1 MEVKGRGQKALVE
14 FTMHSKEVKKDF
26 TMHSKEDK
34 KEFTM
39 HSSKKEKREE
49 IVQPAEAETREEEK
63 LDLAEA
69 SVILVTDSDDSD
81 TEAYDS
87 DTEAYDSDTED
98 MLVPE
103 VLMNLTADSCDS
115 DTENMPTPELPMILI
130 FE

>member
-14 FTMHSKEVKKDF
+14 FTMHSKE
-26 TMHSKEDK
+26 DK
-34 KEFTM
+34 KESTM
-39 HSSKKEKREE
+39 HSSKGEKKEE
-49 IVQPAEAETREEEK
+49 IMRTTEEETKEEEK
-63 LDLAEA
+63 LGLAEA
-69 SVILVTDSDDSD
+69 SVILVTDSD
-81 TEAYDS
+81 DS

-115 DTENMPTPELPMILI
+115 DTEDMPTPELPMILI